1 MKTKRGERQCAFL
14 QLGLYTLNNFVSLK
28 VVSFGKVS
36 SELLKERKER
46 EREMRA
52 EERRSSQ
59 HSSSFTPT
67 SSSSLLLRCEDMEED
82 DDVIVLVDPGIDIG
96 ARLFEETKLKK
107 TKTNL
112 IVVVRNHREEEEEKK
127 SDENDNHSSSEQTTG
142 GGALSSLFFDD
153 DDKDESVKKKTKT
166 KSKRT
171 RWDLVTTKTT
181 TTNKKKKI
189 DEDEKRN
196 ERPKCTLRLEYWMR
210 SEEMTAK
217 KREHV
222 AKLDELGGYYGVE
235 DHIEKTV
242 FGNDPGV
249 NVVLEENMFPYDCPP
264 GVSHWTLWSRE
275 DMKGEEIQE
284 WVSEY
289 LRKHRK
295 DVVEW
300 NYDMNDNCSVDVPH
314 YHVFLRVEDEE
325 YEMKARSKPG
335 EISYSR
341 DERAMNEGASEGG
354 GSKRH

>member
-1 MKTKRGERQCAFL
+1 LHVKK
-14 QLGLYTLNNFVSLK
+14 K
-28 VVSFGKVS
+28 FGKVS
-36 SELLKERKER
+36 SKLKER
-46 EREMRA
+46 EREMSI
-52 EERRSSQ
+52 ERRSQ
-59 HSSSFTPT
+59 YSSSLFTS
-67 SSSSLLLRCEDMEED
+67 SSSSLLYYEEEENM
-82 DDVIVLVDPGIDIG
+82 IVLVDPGAG
-96 ARLFEETKLKK
+96 GVSLGETKTLKK
-107 TKTNL
+107 NL
-112 IVVVRNHREEEEEKK
+112 IVRNHEKK
-127 SDENDNHSSSEQTTG
+127 SDENNENNHSSSEQTTG
-142 GGALSSLFFDD
+142 VLSLFFSD
-153 DDKDESVKKKTKT
+153 DDKDESVKKKKKKT

-171 RWDLVTTKTT
+171 RWDLVTTTT
-181 TTNKKKKI
+181 TTKKKKKI
-189 DEDEKRN
+189 EDDDDKKQN
-196 ERPKCTLRLEYWMR
+196 ERPKPLGCTLRLEYWMR

-242 FGNDPGV
+242 FGNDPEV

-289 LRKHRK
+289 LTKHRK

-314 YHVFLRVEDEE
+314 YHVFLRVEDKE
-325 YEMKARSKPG
+325 YEVKARSKPG

>member
-1 MKTKRGERQCAFL
+1 MKTKMVSKGREKCAL
-14 QLGLYTLNNFVSLK
+14 SAIR
-28 VVSFGKVS
+28 VVHPKQFCVFEKRLVRIFTS
-36 SELLKERKER
+36 KERKER
-46 EREMRA
+46 EREREMRT
-52 EERRSSQ
+52 ERRSQ
-59 HSSSFTPT
+59 YSSSST
-67 SSSSLLLRCEDMEED
+67 SSSLCYEEEE
-82 DDVIVLVDPGIDIG
+82 DVIVLVDPGDIG
-96 ARLFEETKLKK
+96 ARLEETKKSLKK
-107 TKTNL
+107 KKKNL
-112 IVVVRNHREEEEEKK
+112 VIVRNREEEEKK

-142 GGALSSLFFDD
+142 GVLSLFFDN
-153 DDKDESVKKKTKT
+153 DDKDESVKKKTKTKT

>member
-1 MKTKRGERQCAFL
+1 M
-14 QLGLYTLNNFVSLK
+14 
-28 VVSFGKVS
+28 
-36 SELLKERKER
+36 
-46 EREMRA
+46 
-52 EERRSSQ
+52 
-59 HSSSFTPT
+59 
-67 SSSSLLLRCEDMEED
+67 
-82 DDVIVLVDPGIDIG
+82 IVLVDPGAG
-96 ARLFEETKLKK
+96 GVSLGETKTLKK
-107 TKTNL
+107 NL
-112 IVVVRNHREEEEEKK
+112 IVRNHEKK
-127 SDENDNHSSSEQTTG
+127 SDENNEDNHSSSEQTTG
-142 GGALSSLFFDD
+142 VLSLFFSD
-153 DDKDESVKKKTKT
+153 DDKDESVKKKKKKT

-171 RWDLVTTKTT
+171 RWDLVTTTT
-181 TTNKKKKI
+181 TTKKKKKI
-189 DEDEKRN
+189 EDDDDKKQN
-196 ERPKCTLRLEYWMR
+196 ERPKPLGCTLRLEYWMR

-242 FGNDPGV
+242 FGNDPEV

-314 YHVFLRVEDEE
+314 YHVFLRVEDKE
-325 YEMKARSKPG
+325 YEVKARSKPG

>member
-1 MKTKRGERQCAFL
+1 
-14 QLGLYTLNNFVSLK
+14 
-28 VVSFGKVS
+28 
-36 SELLKERKER
+36 
-46 EREMRA
+46 MRT
-52 EERRSSQ
+52 ERRRSRG
-59 HSSSFTPT
+59 SSSFT
-67 SSSSLLLRCEDMEED
+67 SSSSPRCCEEEEEEEET
-82 DDVIVLVDPGIDIG
+82 VIVLVDATSDAGVRLG
-96 ARLFEETKLKK
+96 AKKTLKK
-107 TKTNL
+107 KKKKKNL
-112 IVVVRNHREEEEEKK
+112 IVRNDEEEKK
-127 SDENDNHSSSEQTTG
+127 NDENNEDNHSSSEQTTG
-142 GGALSSLFFDD
+142 VLSLFF
-153 DDKDESVKKKTKT
+153 DDKDESVEKEKKTK

-171 RWDLVTTKTT
+171 RWDLVTTTT

-189 DEDEKRN
+189 DEDEKQN
-196 ERPKCTLRLEYWMR
+196 ERPKPLGCTLRLEYWMR

-242 FGNDPGV
+242 FGNDPEV

-284 WVSEY
+284 WVGEY

>member
-1 MKTKRGERQCAFL
+1 
-14 QLGLYTLNNFVSLK
+14 
-28 VVSFGKVS
+28 
-36 SELLKERKER
+36 
-46 EREMRA
+46 MRT
-52 EERRSSQ
+52 ERRRSRG
-59 HSSSFTPT
+59 SSSFT
-67 SSSSLLLRCEDMEED
+67 SSSSPRCCEEEEEEEET
-82 DDVIVLVDPGIDIG
+82 VIVLVDATSDAGVRLG
-96 ARLFEETKLKK
+96 AKKTLKK
-107 TKTNL
+107 KKKKKNL
-112 IVVVRNHREEEEEKK
+112 IVRNDEEEKK
-127 SDENDNHSSSEQTTG
+127 SDENNEDNHSSSEQTTG
-142 GGALSSLFFDD
+142 VLSLFF
-153 DDKDESVKKKTKT
+153 DDKDESVEKEKKTK

-171 RWDLVTTKTT
+171 RWDLVTTTT

-189 DEDEKRN
+189 DEDEDEKQN
-196 ERPKCTLRLEYWMR
+196 ERPKPLGCTLRLEYWMR

-242 FGNDPGV
+242 FGNDPEV

>member
-1 MKTKRGERQCAFL
+1 
-14 QLGLYTLNNFVSLK
+14 
-28 VVSFGKVS
+28 
-36 SELLKERKER
+36 
-46 EREMRA
+46 MRTT

-59 HSSSFTPT
+59 HSSSFTTPT
-67 SSSSLLLRCEDMEED
+67 SSSSLLLRCEDMEEE
-82 DDVIVLVDPGIDIG
+82 DDVIVLVDPGIDIGG

-112 IVVVRNHREEEEEKK
+112 IVVVRNHREEEEEEEKK
-127 SDENDNHSSSEQTTG
+127 TRDDNDNHSSSEQTTG

-153 DDKDESVKKKTKT
+153 DDDKDESVKKTKTKT

>member
-1 MKTKRGERQCAFL
+1 
-14 QLGLYTLNNFVSLK
+14 
-28 VVSFGKVS
+28 
-36 SELLKERKER
+36 
-46 EREMRA
+46 MRT
-52 EERRSSQ
+52 ERRSQ
-59 HSSSFTPT
+59 YSSSLT
-67 SSSSLLLRCEDMEED
+67 SSSLLRYEEEE
-82 DDVIVLVDPGIDIG
+82 DVIVLVDHPGDVG
-96 ARLFEETKLKK
+96 ARFEETKKSLKKKKK
-107 TKTNL
+107 TKNL
-112 IVVVRNHREEEEEKK
+112 IVVRNREEEEKK
-127 SDENDNHSSSEQTTG
+127 SDDNDNHSSSEQTTG
-142 GGALSSLFFDD
+142 GALSLFFDN
-153 DDKDESVKKKTKT
+153 DDKDESVKTKTKT

-189 DEDEKRN
+189 DEDEKRK

-289 LRKHRK
+289 LRKHKK

>member
-1 MKTKRGERQCAFL
+1 MPGRRIRVVNPKHFFFL
-14 QLGLYTLNNFVSLK
+14 SLFGTSFLSSCGKKFFVRIHK
-28 VVSFGKVS
+28 
-36 SELLKERKER
+36 RKER
-46 EREMRA
+46 EREKKMST
-52 EERRSSQ
+52 ERRY
-59 HSSSFTPT
+59 SSSAFT
-67 SSSSLLLRCEDMEED
+67 SSSSLPRDEEEET
-82 DDVIVLVDPGIDIG
+82 VIVLVDPFGDVG
-96 ARLFEETKLKK
+96 VRSGEKKSLKK
-107 TKTNL
+107 KKRKNL
-112 IVVVRNHREEEEEKK
+112 IIVRNEEEEKK
-127 SDENDNHSSSEQTTG
+127 SEEDNHSSSEQTTG
-142 GGALSSLFFDD
+142 VLSLFFDE
-153 DDKDESVKKKTKT
+153 KDESVKKKKKTK

-171 RWDLVTTKTT
+171 RWDLVTTTT

-189 DEDEKRN
+189 DEDEDEKQN

-242 FGNDPGV
+242 FGNDPEG

-314 YHVFLRVEDEE
+314 YHVFLRVEDKE

>member
-1 MKTKRGERQCAFL
+1 MKTKMVSKGREKCAL
-14 QLGLYTLNNFVSLK
+14 SAIR
-28 VVSFGKVS
+28 VVHPKQFCVFEKRLVRIFTS
-36 SELLKERKER
+36 KERKER
-46 EREMRA
+46 EREREMRT
-52 EERRSSQ
+52 ERRSQ
-59 HSSSFTPT
+59 YSSSLT
-67 SSSSLLLRCEDMEED
+67 SSSLLRYEEEE
-82 DDVIVLVDPGIDIG
+82 DVIVLVDHPGDVE
-96 ARLFEETKLKK
+96 ARFEETKKSLKKKKK
-107 TKTNL
+107 TKNL
-112 IVVVRNHREEEEEKK
+112 IVVRNREEEEKK
-127 SDENDNHSSSEQTTG
+127 SDDNDNHSSSEQTTG
-142 GGALSSLFFDD
+142 GALSLFFDN
-153 DDKDESVKKKTKT
+153 DDKDESVKTKTKT

-189 DEDEKRN
+189 DEDEKRK

-289 LRKHRK
+289 LRKHKK

-325 YEMKARSKPG
+325 YKMKARSKPG